1 MIDGDLL
8 GSFLNRIFRLF
19 LDYFVVNFFKRKT
32 KKKPRKSIK
41 NFIEIDSKVQTINN
55 INFLEV

>member
-8 GSFLNRIFRLF
+8 GSFLNMLFRLF

-32 KKKPRKSIK
+32 QKNPKIDKK
-41 NFIEIDSKVQTINN
+41 FIEIDSKVQTINN